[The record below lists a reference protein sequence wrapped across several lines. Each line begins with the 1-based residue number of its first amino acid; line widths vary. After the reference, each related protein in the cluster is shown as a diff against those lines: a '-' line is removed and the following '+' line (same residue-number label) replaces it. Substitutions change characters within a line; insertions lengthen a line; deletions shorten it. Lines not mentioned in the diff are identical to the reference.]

1 MEEAKKE
8 KKGFIA
14 RFLDKMDKKLEEKSK
29 NKPCCCCD
37 SNKSDD
43 KKKCSS

>member
-1 MEEAKKE
+1 VEETKKE

-14 RFLDKMDKKLEEKSK
+14 RFLDKMDKKLEGKSK
-29 NKPCCCCD
+29 SKPCCCCD
-37 SNKSDD
+37 SNKSGD